1 MGFIAEF
8 MQMMKDSRIFKYS
21 VIINLVYVI
30 WNILINIWGLTSL
43 AHVWLLWQWSTAYNQ
58 EIASGFDFT
67 FFFRAAYDLL
77 FNLGQIV
84 TESLIFSSNT
94 ISRFSTGSSIFYP
107 FVTAGFQCWLC
118 SLVRHQFHDFVLFSR
133 SDLSIS

>member
-30 WNILINIWGLTSL
+30 WNILIDIWGLTSL

-84 TESLIFSSNT
+84 TNPLYFQAI
-94 ISRFSTGSSIFYP
+94 P
-107 FVTAGFQCWLC
+107 FRDFPLVAVFFIPLLPLGFNVGYAVWLGINFMILC
-118 SLVRHQFHDFVLFSR
+118 YLAVR
-133 SDLSIS
+133 IY